1 MQGLFGKILRYGGKK
16 EIKKYFRKALPT
28 SCNKKTAMIK

>member
-16 EIKKYFRKALPT
+16 EIKKYFIQKSSAHLLQ
-28 SCNKKTAMIK
+28 